1 MGIKVSCRH
10 LTKSLNYTKLPV
22 FTRTEG
28 LTVHF
33 LHIFT
38 IFENKINQHIK
49 LLSIFA
55 PTKDSK

>member
-1 MGIKVSCRH
+1 MLQTFDKAIKLHQTACFY
-10 LTKSLNYTKLPV
+10 N
-22 FTRTEG
+22 EG
-28 LTVHF
+28 LSVHF

>member
-1 MGIKVSCRH
+1 MLQTFDKAIKLHQTACFYNELR
-10 LTKSLNYTKLPV
+10 
-22 FTRTEG
+22 G
-28 LTVHF
+28 F

-49 LLSIFA
+49 LLSVFA